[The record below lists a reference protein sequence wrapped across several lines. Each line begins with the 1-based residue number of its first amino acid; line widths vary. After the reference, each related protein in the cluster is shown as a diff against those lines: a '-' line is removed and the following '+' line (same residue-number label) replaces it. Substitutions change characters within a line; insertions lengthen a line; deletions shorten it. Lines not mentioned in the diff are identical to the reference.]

1 MTRHTDGQDHS
12 GGNRKL
18 SQECTMTVQ
27 DFARAAAGVLAGAL
41 LAGGAIAQ
49 TRQPEPVT
57 MTDTAPNP
65 ASDRGS
71 MGAVILIDQPVI
83 AQREVLQ
90 QAQARTAVDTRALG
104 AGPNR
109 IMQRAM
115 TKDEIEFQ
123 KALDAAMRERGSPR

>member
-1 MTRHTDGQDHS
+1 
-12 GGNRKL
+12 
-18 SQECTMTVQ
+18 MTVQ

-83 AQREVLQ
+83 AQREALQ

-123 KALDAAMRERGSPR
+123 KALDAAMRERGSPK

>member
-1 MTRHTDGQDHS
+1 
-12 GGNRKL
+12 
-18 SQECTMTVQ
+18 MTVQ

-49 TRQPEPVT
+49 TKEPEPIT

-65 ASDRGS
+65 ASDRAS
-71 MGAVILIDQPVI
+71 VGAVILIDQPVL
-83 AQREVLQ
+83 AQRESLQ
-90 QAQARTAVDTRALG
+90 QAQARSAVDTRAMG

-115 TKDEIEFQ
+115 TKDEVEFQ
-123 KALDAAMRERGSPR
+123 RALDAAMRRHGTPQ